1 MITTEKLYQLAKKTV
16 HPISLKADA
25 SAGQVACALETITGK
40 VFTGICIDM
49 PCSLGFCAE
58 QAAIAE
64 MLKSGETQI
73 AKIVA
78 VYEDGSI
85 LAPCG
90 RCREFIS
97 QLNENNRYTIVVI
110 GNNQEMKMEKLLPEQ
125 WDKHRDTSQRVQSH
139 FIQKHGNARCR

>member
-16 HPISLKADA
+16 NPISLKGDA
-25 SAGQVACALETITGK
+25 AAGQVACALETTTGK
-40 VFTGICIDM
+40 IFTGVCIDM

-64 MLKSGETQI
+64 MLKNNETQI
-73 AKIVA
+73 AKIIA

-97 QLNENNRYTIVVI
+97 QLSDDNMNTIVVI
-110 GNNQEMKMEKLLPEQ
+110 GENQEMELKRLLPEP
-125 WDKHRDTSQRVQSH
+125 WDKKQT
-139 FIQKHGNARCR
+139 